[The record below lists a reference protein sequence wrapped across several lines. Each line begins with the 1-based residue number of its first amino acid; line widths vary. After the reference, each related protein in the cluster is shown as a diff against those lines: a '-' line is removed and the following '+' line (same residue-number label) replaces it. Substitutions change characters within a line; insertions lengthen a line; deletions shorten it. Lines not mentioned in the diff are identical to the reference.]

1 MHKHVLK
8 WNTKIS
14 PFFFRHSSEKT
25 NQGKADKLLKQQWKV
40 EDTSNPNTEKG
51 SSRQSR
57 WGEMDI

>member
-14 PFFFRHSSEKT
+14 PFCSEKT
-25 NQGKADKLLKQQWKV
+25 NQGKANKLMKQQWKV

-51 SSRQSR
+51 GSRQSR